1 MPKRLVNALNPKTV
15 ASLTKPGSYA
25 DGGGLELRVD
35 AKGARSPSH
44 REPPPHLEQLQA
56 RRPVAQHPDRLHSP
70 HYRPEAG

>member
-35 AKGARSPSH
+35 AKGAPQVGRAAEGG
-44 REPPPHLEQLQA
+44 R
-56 RRPVAQHPDRLHSP
+56 
-70 HYRPEAG
+70 GK